1 MIANTTKKIELNL
14 CLVHGLMCLGG
25 GGVSKFVE

>member
-25 GGVSKFVE
+25 GVSKFVE